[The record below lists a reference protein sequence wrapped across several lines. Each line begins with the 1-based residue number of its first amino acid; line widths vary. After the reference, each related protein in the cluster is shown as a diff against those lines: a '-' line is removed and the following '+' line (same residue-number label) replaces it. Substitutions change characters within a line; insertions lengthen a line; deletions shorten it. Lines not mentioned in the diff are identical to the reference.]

1 MYTTTGVEPG
11 QVAAVAWGRVGGKCH
26 RVRPDRSWLAK
37 GHLVNETCKLL
48 RALPALSGH
57 PPAAVEP
64 VQEEPETLFLRWLQ
78 TAVDAGVAEPHAMTL
93 STVDNVGVPDARVLI
108 LKDVDRR
115 GWAFTSTRSSAKAS
129 QLAAN
134 PQAALTFW
142 WQPLLRSVRVRGQVV
157 EAAHEES
164 LVDLA
169 PRGKASRAG
178 IGTARW
184 AAWPVVPSSVEFWRG
199 STDRRRTR
207 LACQRTADGCLRGF
221 GVPRSARTG
230 STTSEIAGPIAIST
244 V

>member
-37 GHLVNETCKLL
+37 GHLVDETCKLL

-115 GWAFTSTRSSAKAS
+115 GWAFASTRSSAKAS

-157 EAAHEES
+157 EASREES
-164 LVDLA
+164 LEDLQA
-169 PRGKASRAG
+169 RSEVSRAG
-178 IGTARW
+178 IEPEQWVLWR
-184 AAWPVVPSSVEFWRG
+184 VVPSNVEFWQG
-199 STDRRRTR
+199 STGRRHTR
-207 LACQRTADGCLRGF
+207 LDYQRTADGWLRGYVDF
-221 GVPRSARTG
+221 T
-230 STTSEIAGPIAIST
+230 
-244 V
+244 

>member
-1 MYTTTGVEPG
+1 M
-11 QVAAVAWGRVGGKCH
+11 
-26 RVRPDRSWLAK
+26 D
-37 GHLVNETCKLL
+37 ETCKLL

-64 VQEEPETLFLRWLQ
+64 VHEEPETLFLRWLQ

-115 GWAFTSTRSSAKAS
+115 GWAFASTRSSAKAS

-157 EAAHEES
+157 EASREES
-164 LVDLA
+164 LEDLQA
-169 PRGKASRAG
+169 RSEVSRAG
-178 IGTARW
+178 IEPEQWVLWR
-184 AAWPVVPSSVEFWRG
+184 VVPSNVEFWQG
-199 STDRRRTR
+199 STDRRHTR
-207 LACQRTADGCLRGF
+207 LAYQRTADGWLRGF
-221 GVPRSARTG
+221 GDFT
-230 STTSEIAGPIAIST
+230 
-244 V
+244 